1 MAKVLIPASG
11 GVNSAFSLH
20 QFLSETDHEIIAV
33 HFTEE
38 YFNVDER
45 QDFITVSDW
54 LIENVRSF
62 ERHYVRLPKVE
73 RDERPIRAGFK
84 NMCSYSEIDSRY
96 AEFVTQIRK
105 HTVDAVV
112 SGYSVENTSTDRI
125 PLMLY
130 DTWQSEEGVKVF
142 LSSISITEAISF
154 ENNIDILAAQ
164 MSGRFEQFEALPAA
178 LQPLI
183 KSCDLTTCTDAWC
196 LRCAYQRGYEK
207 FLADGKTGRDFDQ
220 WCAKKGSYGA
230 WRSEANPEEYT
241 WRGTY
246 CDEYA
251 VRNYLA
257 DLVGRDWPSD
267 INPFRYEIDTGSRI
281 AWFAENGVDMSG
293 IETEQQLGDFC
304 GRLGRINLDR
314 GIDSDAMRTDEY
326 WAAILAAAK
335 EV

>member
-1 MAKVLIPASG
+1 MKILIPASS
-11 GVNSAFSLH
+11 GVNSTYALYK
-20 QFLSETDHEIIAV
+20 FLSETDHEIIAV

-62 ERHYVRLPKVE
+62 ERYYVRLPKVKP
-73 RDERPIRAGFK
+73 DMRPIRAGFK

-96 AEFVTQIRK
+96 AEFVTQSRK

-164 MSGRFEQFEALPAA
+164 MSGRFEQREKIPSEL
-178 LQPLI
+178 LKLI
-183 KSCDLTTCTDAWC
+183 PGKCNPRHDPHDISHRCMTCLYESVREKRTDLSGAELDSI
-196 LRCAYQRGYEK
+196 
-207 FLADGKTGRDFDQ
+207 F
-220 WCAKKGSYGA
+220 AKYGSYGK
-230 WRSEANPEEYT
+230 WRSEADPKTYIY
-241 WRGTY
+241 RGQPHNKALELLGINSSY
-246 CDEYA
+246 ED
-251 VRNYLA
+251 N
-257 DLVGRDWPSD
+257 D
-267 INPFRYEIDTGSRI
+267 I
-281 AWFAENGVDMSG
+281 
-293 IETEQQLGDFC
+293 
-304 GRLGRINLDR
+304 
-314 GIDSDAMRTDEY
+314 
-326 WAAILAAAK
+326 
-335 EV
+335 